1 MAELFRNAGLGWTDY
16 VRSGKLVVLLL
27 ASLMFLWFG
36 RKQREQRDLLRYTTI
51 MTLCCIL
58 PVTAVLLM
66 LYQTRFYDYE
76 WIWSLVPLTGM
87 AAYGITVFL
96 TEYGADAGREKGH
109 RNVPVLFL
117 LLAVL
122 LFSGDMG
129 NTMGEWDRQR
139 TESAKAQA
147 VLERL
152 GEEYP
157 GGDICLW
164 APREILE
171 YARETDGSLRLP
183 YGRNMWDLSLNGYS
197 YDTYE
202 ESTIRMYQ
210 WMEWVGETGRA
221 DMKVQLP
228 KEGDGSYEEGGRKQT
243 ERTIRLE
250 DSVSHAIEMGVN
262 CILISENAGLDAVKR
277 MERAL
282 GVKARLLEGYYF
294 FKPQQD
300 RGREWTG

>member
-96 TEYGADAGREKGH
+96 TEYGAEAGREKEH
-109 RNVPVLFL
+109 RKAPVLFL
-117 LLAVL
+117 LLAAVL
-122 LFSGDMG
+122 LSGDMG
-129 NTMGEWDRQR
+129 NTVGEWDRQK
-139 TESAKAQA
+139 TENAQAQA

-171 YARETDGSLRLP
+171 YVRETDGSLRLP

-210 WMEWVGETGRA
+210 WMEWVGETGRP

-294 FKPQQD
+294 FKP
-300 RGREWTG
+300 